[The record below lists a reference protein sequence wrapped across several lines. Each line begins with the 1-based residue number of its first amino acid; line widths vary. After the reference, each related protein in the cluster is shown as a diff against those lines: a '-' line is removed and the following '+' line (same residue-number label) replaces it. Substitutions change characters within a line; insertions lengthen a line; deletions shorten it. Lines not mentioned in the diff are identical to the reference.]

1 MHIKLFKYIILGIIS
16 SIIFL
21 NSCGKNDKKIEID
34 LTAHFRQLPVLSETQ
49 SIDFSEPSS
58 KNHFAAG
65 WFQVKTEEGSQFSR
79 TEEESASLKFF
90 FHTPKNLSLSA
101 RFRSNQAL
109 RMESQWNN
117 CPLPLKQLEK
127 GKTDIKWELNSD
139 WTRTGINQINFN
151 FIQNDLDS
159 SPKIKIDILDVSFSP
174 LNIDPEPELII
185 SETSQ
190 AIKMLGPLSLV
201 FYLRTYRSSSFHF
214 DYRCPEALKDSG
226 SLKISIHSLNKKI
239 MERDIT
245 LRSDD
250 PSKWRQEKINLSGYD
265 DQLIRIEI
273 QHLNGGNGKTEIR
286 KPLLKG
292 SLLTSRKKVM
302 LLGVD
307 GAAWEVIEPMIARG
321 QLPHF
326 KYLIDSGSS
335 GRLRSVL
342 PMYSPVIWTSIVTG
356 KIQEKHGISGFVEQ
370 QNQNEDIIP
379 NSRLNRKCLT
389 LWNILSDEQRIIEVV
404 GPWVT
409 WPAEKVNG
417 FLLTDRIYFRKLQD
431 TIFPKE
437 FIDVWM
443 DLNDSLEQQPEDP
456 LLTGL
461 LELLETELMNT
472 RSPVLD
478 NITQEKKYL
487 EQDYLKNKTGYIL
500 HSFFDP
506 DFYFLYLRAPDV
518 SSHFF
523 WKYYQPDDTVLK
535 KEVERY
541 GQIIPSVY
549 TFVDALIGQQLE
561 QTSENS
567 YIIVVSDH
575 GMGPK
580 SYASE
585 ISFNKIGRL
594 WQQLGIQKNILTS
607 VQKRFRLSLSFST
620 AQANRDAYLT
630 LKKVVVGSKKLPFF
644 KIQESENPEIL
655 ILELNDIYQPDG
667 GDEIFFNGQT
677 IGRLKDYVSIQE
689 ISGDHTLHGILI
701 MKGPGIKSG
710 YRLNDYSVLD
720 IAPTILA
727 LLDLPVPRDMDGDVI
742 KEALLPGYR
751 NKNSITFI
759 DTYEKQDSKTSPENK
774 QPKMDSESKKEILER
789 LRSLGYI
796 K

>member
-1 MHIKLFKYIILGIIS
+1 MRIKPSKYIILGIIS

-34 LTAHFRQLPVLSETQ
+34 LTAYFHQLPVLPEVQ
-49 SIDFSEPSS
+49 SVDFSESSS
-58 KNHFAAG
+58 KNHYDEG
-65 WFQVKTEEGSQFSR
+65 WFPVKTEEGSQFSR
-79 TEEESASLKFF
+79 TEENSASLKFF
-90 FHTPKNLSLSA
+90 FHSPKSLSLSA
-101 RFRSNQAL
+101 RFRSNQPM
-109 RMESQWNN
+109 RIESQWNGF
-117 CPLPLKQLEK
+117 PLPPKQFEK
-127 GKTDIKWELNSD
+127 GKTEIKWELNSD
-139 WTRTGINQINFN
+139 LMRSGINRIDFN
-151 FIQNDLDS
+151 FIQTDPDS
-159 SPKIKIDILDVSFSP
+159 SPKIRIDILDVSFSS
-174 LNIDPEPELII
+174 LSIDPEPELSI

-190 AIKMLGPLSLV
+190 TIKMLGPFSLV
-201 FYLRTYRSSSFHF
+201 FFLRTYHSSSFQF
-214 DYRCPEALKDSG
+214 DYRCPETLKESG
-226 SLKISIHSLNKKI
+226 SLKISISSLNEKI
-239 MERDIT
+239 TEKNIT
-245 LRSDD
+245 LSSVD
-250 PSKWRQEKINLSGYD
+250 PSKWRQEKINLSEYD

-273 QHLNGGNGKTEIR
+273 QHLNGYAGITEIR

-292 SLLTSRKKVM
+292 SILASRKKVI

-307 GAAWEVIEPMIARG
+307 GAAWEVINPLIAQG

-326 KYLIDSGSS
+326 KHLIDSGSS

-356 KIQEKHGISGFVEQ
+356 KTKEKHGISGFVE

-379 NSRLNRKCLT
+379 NSRLNRRCLT
-389 LWNILSDEQRIIEVV
+389 LWNILSDEQRITEVI

-417 FLLTDRIYFRKLQD
+417 FLLTDHIYFRKLQD
-431 TIFPKE
+431 TIFPRE
-437 FIDVWM
+437 FIDVWT
-443 DLNDSLEQQPEDP
+443 DLNDSMEQQPEAP

-461 LELLETELMNT
+461 LDLLETDIMNS

-487 EQDYLKNKTGYIL
+487 EQDYLKNKIGYIL
-500 HSFFDP
+500 HSFLDP

-523 WKYYQPDDTVLK
+523 WKYYQPDDTVLN
-535 KEVERY
+535 EEIDRY

-561 QTSENS
+561 QFSENS

-585 ISFNKIGRL
+585 ISFNKIDRL

-607 VQKRFRLSLSFST
+607 VQKRFRISLSFST
-620 AQANRDAYLT
+620 AQASRDASST
-630 LKKVVVGSKKLPFF
+630 LKKVVFGSKKQPFF
-644 KIQESENPEIL
+644 KIQESENPKIL
-655 ILELNDIYQPDG
+655 ILELSDIYHPNG
-667 GDEIFFNGQT
+667 SDEIFFNGQT
-677 IGRLKDYVSIQE
+677 LGRLNDYVSIQE
-689 ISGDHTLHGILI
+689 ISGDHILHGILI
-701 MKGPGIKSG
+701 MKGPSIKSG
-710 YRLNDYSVLD
+710 YRLKDYSVLD

-751 NKNSITFI
+751 KNNSIPFI
-759 DTYEKQDSKTSPENK
+759 DTYEKQDSKTLQDTK
-774 QPKMDSESKKEILER
+774 KPKMDSDSKKEILER